1 MSVRGGLLAILTLGE
16 AYGLQLHA
24 ELASRAPHRKPVN
37 VGQIY
42 GTLDRLATQ
51 RLVEQAGTT
60 DDALPLYRLTEAG
73 RAEAERWMSEP
84 ATEFL
89 PEWTE
94 MLDQTLIASSVD
106 PSAAKVLAERYRL
119 WWEHDLEQTRGPL
132 IDGSSAADAHLALL
146 AREAQGVAALGWL
159 GTAITALSGL
169 DLFRGL
175 SEVRPKRGRR
185 PIVG

>member
-16 AYGLQLHA
+16 GYGLQLHA

-51 RLVEQAGTT
+51 RFVEQAGTT

-94 MLDQTLIASSVD
+94 MLDQVLVTSSID
-106 PSAAKVLAERYRL
+106 PPAAKRLAERYRR
-119 WWEHDLEQTRGPL
+119 WWEHDLEQTRAPV
-132 IDGSSAADAHLALL
+132 IEGSFPTDAHLALV
-146 AREAQGVAALGWL
+146 AREAQGVAAQAWL
-159 GTAITALSGL
+159 GSAIAALSDL
-169 DLFRGL
+169 DSFRGL

-185 PIVG
+185 PRAG